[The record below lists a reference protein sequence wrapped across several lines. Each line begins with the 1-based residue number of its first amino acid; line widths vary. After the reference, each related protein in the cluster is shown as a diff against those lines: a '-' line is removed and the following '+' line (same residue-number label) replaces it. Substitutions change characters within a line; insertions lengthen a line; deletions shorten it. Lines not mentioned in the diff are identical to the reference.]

1 MGMPKGI
8 TPSAGTNSHRMDTHV
23 MRIFQRPMFNRQ
35 MTESV
40 VKSGHRVAWV
50 TLGCQLIIL
59 SCLLLAGTT
68 VSARMLAA
76 SDDPITK
83 IEADYLAGAIS
94 LDQRAIF
101 MATAIR
107 KPESLPVK
115 YAIVK
120 STDETVVLPG
130 RGATLALLQ
139 IKKDWDK
146 LQTSTQNAVAQ
157 VLTRWSTA
165 FTFDTPSGFFK
176 VHWDTI
182 GVHAVPKADVSGNGI
197 PDYVDKSV
205 AYLDST
211 YTKNIALG
219 YLLPPSDGAVG
230 GDGRYD
236 VYFENMPYYGYAQP
250 EANGPAAWNDATSYL
265 VLHNDFIGFPPNSD
279 PEGDIF
285 GAMKVTIGHEFH
297 HSVQF
302 GYDYTEYG
310 WYMELDA
317 THAEDVFFPLTHDNF
332 NYLSSYFSVPA
343 LTLMDESGLH
353 MYGSYIWGKYL
364 EQKFDLSLSRAVW
377 EGARFGATVF
387 TTLSDTL
394 MARYGW
400 TQDSAF
406 GDFAAWN
413 YVTSTRN
420 DGMHHTDAASY
431 PLMPIGRT
439 HNSYPVALQ
448 TGPNNPGGYAANYIQ
463 FFPGVATGTLHIA
476 FDGSNSVSWG
486 AYVIASTATNV
497 HQFYQITLAPVTYA
511 GSIDI
516 PNFQSYQSLTLVS
529 VNTGEFSGPTS
540 FQYSAQISSVYNV
553 AAKILTDTMIYSGA
567 TRQIQVQVKNAGP
580 ISDVVRLTGSD
591 TQGWMSLSFIDQG
604 LAGGDSSV
612 VNIPVTPP
620 QGTPLGTS
628 TTLSF
633 KATSRTDT
641 SKHMTISQPQTVVLQ
656 IGDVDF
662 DGTVDI
668 SDLTVLI
675 SYLYLS
681 GPAPQPVLAAG
692 DYDCQNPVDIA
703 DLTSLIS
710 FLYLSGPPCACRYF

>member
-1 MGMPKGI
+1 
-8 TPSAGTNSHRMDTHV
+8 
-23 MRIFQRPMFNRQ
+23 MFNRQ
-35 MTESV
+35 MTESIT
-40 VKSGHRVAWV
+40 KSGYRTIWW
-50 TLGCQLIIL
+50 TLGCLLVMSVGLL
-59 SCLLLAGTT
+59 SLAAS
-68 VSARMLAA
+68 VSARMLTVA
-76 SDDPITK
+76 DDPLTK
-83 IEADYLAGAIS
+83 IENDYAAGTIT
-94 LDQRAIF
+94 LDQRAVYI
-101 MATAIR
+101 ATAIR
-107 KPESLPVK
+107 RPESLPVK

-120 STDETVVLPG
+120 GTNESVVLPG

-146 LQTSTQNAVAQ
+146 LQSSTQNAVAQ

-176 VHWDTI
+176 VHYDITGTH
-182 GVHAVPKADVSGNGI
+182 GVPSSDVSGNGI
-197 PDYVDKSV
+197 PDYVDKAA

-211 YTKNIALG
+211 YTKNITLG

-230 GDGRYD
+230 GDGKYD
-236 VYFENMPYYGYAQP
+236 VYFENMVYYGYAQP
-250 EANGPAAWNDATSYL
+250 EDFGPAPWNDATSYL
-265 VLHNDFIGFPPNSD
+265 VLHNNFLGFPPNSD
-279 PEGDIF
+279 PEGDIY

-302 GYDYTEYG
+302 SYDYTEYG

-317 THAEDVFFPLTHDNF
+317 THAEDVFFPLTHDNY
-332 NYLSSYFSVPA
+332 NYLSSFFPVPA
-343 LTLMDESGLH
+343 LTLMDENSLH
-353 MYGSYIWGKYL
+353 MYASYIWGKYL
-364 EQKFDLSLSRAVW
+364 EQKFDLTLSRAVW
-377 EGARFGATVF
+377 EGARYGASVY

-394 MARYGW
+394 MGRYGW

-406 GDFAAWN
+406 GEFATWN

-420 DGMHHTDAASY
+420 DGLHHADAANY
-431 PLMPIGRT
+431 PLISIGRT
-439 HNSYPVALQ
+439 HNSYPAPLQ
-448 TGPNNPGGYAANYIQ
+448 TGPNNPGGYAASYVQ
-463 FFPGVATGTLHIA
+463 FLPGVATGTLHIT
-476 FDGSNSVSWG
+476 FDGSNAVSWG

-567 TRQIQVQVKNAGP
+567 TRQIQVQVKNTGP
-580 ISDVVRLTGSD
+580 LSDVVRLTGSD
-591 TQGWMSLSFIDQG
+591 TQGWMSLSFVDQG
-604 LAGGDSSV
+604 LAAGDSAV
-612 VNIPVTPP
+612 VNVPVTPP

-628 TTLSF
+628 TTLTF

-641 SKHMTISQPQTVVLQ
+641 SKHVTVSQPQTCVLQ

-662 DGTVDI
+662 DGTIDI
-668 SDLTVLI
+668 SDLSVLI
-675 SYLYLS
+675 AYLYLS

-692 DYDCQNPVDIA
+692 NYDCQNPVDIA
-703 DLTSLIS
+703 DLTTLIS
-710 FLYLSGPPCACRYF
+710 YLYLSGPPCACRYF